1 MPTSPVTAS
10 VSGGTFTVNVA
21 ACNLDP
27 DLTIRDFL
35 VLENGTLTVNPSS
48 YTKATASSLQYSGPV
63 LGTTTLEVRRNTPR
77 AVITTVLPATKIR
90 ATDWNREFDRR
101 VRIQE
106 EVDLFGAGGGFTVRL
121 PLNEAYGITWATD
134 TLFSPTRQ
142 ALYNQM
148 ETYVSSVSPAFTGN
162 PTTPTQLTTDNSTRV
177 ASTAYVKNNLTSY
190 ATLASPALTGSP
202 TVPTPA
208 TADSS
213 TLVASTAY
221 VKNNL
226 ASYVTSTSLT
236 TTLTSYAPLAS
247 PTFTGVPVMPTF
259 SDGVKTTQ
267 AVNALNLQRRC
278 KPVVRLQRSSAFT
291 TTALTTVD
299 LPFNNEL
306 SDVDN
311 TYSAGVFTAPFTGCY
326 SIDALVDLGNTDL
339 VAITFETT
347 ANVEVGRVAQARLNS
362 SANICACGSTVVE
375 LVAGTGYK
383 FRIYANH
390 AANTQT
396 GSQCR
401 ANIYYLG
408 ILTAS

>member
-1 MPTSPVTAS
+1 MPTSPVTTS
-10 VSGGTFTVNVA
+10 VSGGTFTVNVT

-35 VLENGTLTVNPSS
+35 VLENGTLTVNPNS
-48 YTKATASSLQYSGPV
+48 YTKATPTSLQYSGPT
-63 LGTTTLEVRRNTPR
+63 LATTTLEVRRNTPR

-90 ATDWNREFDRR
+90 STDWNREFDRR

-106 EVDLFGAGGGFTVRL
+106 EVDLYGAGGGFTVRL
-121 PLNEAYGITWATD
+121 PINDAYSAAWATD

-148 ETYVSSVSPAFTGN
+148 QTYISSVSPALTGT
-162 PTTPTQLTTDNSTRV
+162 PTVPTQLTTDNST
-177 ASTAYVKNNLTSY
+177 AIANTAYVKNNLTSY
-190 ATLASPALTGSP
+190 APLASPALTGTP
-202 TVPTPA
+202 TVPTPL
-208 TADSS
+208 TADNS
-213 TLVASTAY
+213 TTVANTAY

-226 ASYVTSTSLT
+226 V
-236 TTLTSYAPLAS
+236 SYAPLGS
-247 PTFTGVPVMPTF
+247 PTFTGIPVLPTF
-259 SDGVKTTQ
+259 SDGIKTTQ
-267 AVNALNLQRRC
+267 AVNALNLQRRS
-278 KPVVRLQRSSAFT
+278 KPVVRLQRNTTFT
-291 TTALTTVD
+291 CTALTTVD

-311 TYSAGVFTAPFTGCY
+311 VYSAGIFVAPFTGVY
-326 SIDALVDLGNTDL
+326 SVDALVDLGNTDL

-347 ANVEVGRVAQARLNS
+347 ANVEVGRVAQARLNT

-375 LVAGTGYK
+375 LVAGTSYK

-390 AANTQT
+390 TATTQI